1 MLPPIDPSTL
11 EQNPGFSAL
20 YKDLTTRKFNP
31 DGSSKD
37 LKRQRAHAEVQ
48 KKLQTA
54 RIEAAKSQILRAS
67 LVDLPSKSDGLPPE
81 LHEVIEI
88 ICAQLN
94 GQIPPEDRDILQDD
108 TEYFLENIA
117 PVSAAVSANLTATAE
132 HLTRIANP
140 LSSDPLDPTILPS
153 ATLSLLDA
161 NIALTDDLTT
171 TRHSLATLAAT
182 LLTTHTTLLTSL
194 IRILEQTVHGAV
206 SRGTR
211 AHAEQLAVKADV
223 LNAQASIHALT
234 HPLPAPLAESLQEYS
249 AAMEKEHMRL
259 KTRER
264 AALKMLKAYEDAGA
278 KGMAEIAE
286 RFAEVG
292 REVERVRGEIERL
305 EQGGK

>member
-1 MLPPIDPSTL
+1 MLPPIDLSTL
-11 EQNPGFSAL
+11 DQNPGFNAL
-20 YKDLTTRKFNP
+20 YKDLTTRKFNT

-48 KKLQTA
+48 KKLQSA

-67 LVDLPSKSDGLPPE
+67 LIDLPSKSDGLPPE

-108 TEYFLENIA
+108 ADYFLENIA
-117 PVSAAVSANLTATAE
+117 PITAAISANLTITAQ
-132 HLTRIANP
+132 HLARIANP
-140 LSSDPLDPTILPS
+140 SGTPLLSPPFYL
-153 ATLSLLDA
+153 ATLSLLDSNTALA
-161 NIALTDDLTT
+161 NDLTT
-171 TRHSLATLAAT
+171 TRHSLATLAST
-182 LLTTHTTLLTSL
+182 LLTTHTSLLTAL
-194 IRILEQTVHGAV
+194 IRILEQTLHGAV

-234 HPLPAPLAESLQEYS
+234 HPLPTPLVESLKEYS
-249 AAMEKEHMRL
+249 AALEKEQLRL

-264 AALKMLKAYEDAGA
+264 AALKMLKAYEDAGG
-278 KGMAEIAE
+278 KGMAEIAG

-292 REVERVRGEIERL
+292 REMERVREEIERL
-305 EQGGK
+305 ESGKK